1 MKTKLIRTAFLS
13 LAALVTLVLA
23 SCQATSS
30 APGSAL
36 TCDKCTTVYFK
47 APARSGAGGKEGLIT
62 LRKAGSMS
70 CPDCDNQAR
79 AWVKGGSLVKH
90 TCKSCGGTMNH
101 CVRL

>member
-1 MKTKLIRTAFLS
+1 MKTKLIRSAFLS
-13 LAALVTLVLA
+13 LATLVTLVLA

-47 APARSGAGGKEGLIT
+47 SPTKSGPGGKEGLIT
-62 LRKAGSMS
+62 LRKAGSMA
-70 CPDCDNQAR
+70 CPDCDNQAS
-79 AWVKGGSLVKH
+79 AWIKGSSVIKH

-101 CVRL
+101 CVRH